1 MRTYEVT
8 VKVPAYYGWEGAGTM
23 LSYKVDAGNRGL
35 AAGRAVRLFNKEK
48 KSLDAVGRTMF
59 LTVVRVG

>member
-8 VKVPAYYGWEGAGTM
+8 VKLPAVYAREGTGTM
-23 LSYKVDAGNRGL
+23 LSFKVDAGNRGL
-35 AAGRAVRLFNKEK
+35 AAARAVRLFNKEK

-59 LTVVRVG
+59 LTVVRVA